1 MAYNNMNMVQETA
14 KQRYEKLK
22 QHREDYLDRAQEC
35 SELTI
40 PSLLPPDGFHSSSDL
55 YNPFQSV
62 GARGVNNLA
71 SKLLLLLLPPNSPF
85 FRLSISGNAKKDLE
99 QQKEFKS
106 EVEKSLA
113 TIEREV
119 SAKIE
124 QLALRVSVFE
134 ALKHL
139 IVAGNV
145 LTYLPKKGTMRVYP
159 LTNYVVR
166 RDASGKLLEI
176 VIKESISPLSLKD
189 DVRNLVIQ
197 DADYKSDEDVELY
210 THVYKLDDKKYYVCQ
225 EVNGIKIPESIGNF
239 SEDNMPYQAL
249 RMVRVDNEDY
259 GRGYVEEFLG
269 DLKSL
274 EGLSQSLVESAAASS
289 KVVFMVKPNSVTRKK
304 DLSMTRNGDIITGS
318 RDDVAVLQTE
328 KQYDLQVVERSI
340 ARLEE
345 RMSYAFLLH
354 TAIQRDAERV
364 TAQEI
369 RYMAEQLETS
379 MGGIYSLLSQEFQ
392 LPLVSILMKRMSQ
405 ANEIPTL
412 PKNSVRPTIITGI
425 EALGRG
431 NDLQKLREFVAE
443 VANLAQ
449 VNPQIVQSL
458 NTQDLIKRIATGLGI
473 DTDGLMKTEEEMAAE
488 QEAMQ
493 ADIQNQQM
501 MQMAE
506 KAVAPIAGGMMKQQG
521 E

>member
-1 MAYNNMNMVQETA
+1 MEYTGELTKQQTA
-14 KQRYEKLK
+14 KERYNKLITD
-22 QHREDYLDRAQEC
+22 REHFLDRAEEC

-40 PSLLPPDGFHSSSDL
+40 PSLIKPDGFTSSSDL

-85 FRLSISGNAKKDLE
+85 FRLSIAGEAKKELQE
-99 QQKEFKS
+99 NKEMKTDI
-106 EVEKSLA
+106 EKSLSV
-113 TIEREV
+113 IEKEV

-139 IVAGNV
+139 IVGGNV

-159 LTNYVVR
+159 LSQYVVK
-166 RDASGKLLEI
+166 RDASGNLLEVI
-176 VIKESISPLSLKD
+176 IKEQVSVLSLGKEIAAQVMS
-189 DVRNLVIQ
+189 DV
-197 DADYKSDEDVELY
+197 DYKQDDNCDIY
-210 THVYKLDDKKYYVCQ
+210 THVYKLDDNDFYVCQ
-225 EVNGIKIPESIGNF
+225 EVHGIKIPSSIGKF
-239 SEDNMPYQAL
+239 KKDRLPYQAL

-274 EGLSQSLVESAAASS
+274 EGLSQALVESAAASS
-289 KVVFMVKPNSVTRKK
+289 KVVFMVRPNAVTRKK
-304 DLSMTRNGDIITGS
+304 DLSLTRNGDIITGS
-318 RDDVAVLQTE
+318 AEDVTVLQAQ
-328 KQYDLQVVERSI
+328 KQYDLQVVEKSI
-340 ARLEE
+340 AKLEE
-345 RMSYAFLLH
+345 RMSYSFLLH

-369 RYMAEQLETS
+369 RYMAEQLETA

-392 LPLVSILMKRMSQ
+392 LPLVAILMKRMEQS
-405 ANEIPTL
+405 NEIPTL
-412 PKNSVRPTIITGI
+412 PKGTVQPTIITGI

-443 VANLAQ
+443 IGNLAQ
-449 VNPQIVQSL
+449 INPQVVQAL
-458 NTQDLIKRIATGLGI
+458 NPDDLIKRIAIGLGI
-473 DTDGLMKTEEEMAAE
+473 DTDGLLKSPEQLAQEAEAQAE
-488 QEAMQ
+488 QAE
-493 ADIQNQQM
+493 QQQV

-506 KAVAPIAGGMMKQQG
+506 KAVAPVANNLSKPQ
-521 E
+521 

>member
-1 MAYNNMNMVQETA
+1 MHYNNMLQQSA
-14 KQRYEKLK
+14 KERYETLR
-22 QHREDYLDRAQEC
+22 QHREHFLDRGQEC

-40 PSLLPPDGFHSSSDL
+40 PSLLPPDGFHSSTDL

-85 FRLSISGNAKKDLE
+85 FRLSVSGNAKRDLD
-99 QQKEFKS
+99 QQKEIKS

-119 SAKIE
+119 SSKIE

-145 LTYLPKKGTMRVYP
+145 LTYLPKKGTMRVFP
-159 LTNYVVR
+159 LTNFVCK
-166 RDASGKLLEI
+166 RDASGNIVEI
-176 VIKESISPLSLKD
+176 VIEETIHPTYLDGDTLERIS
-189 DVRNLVIQ
+189 Q
-197 DADYKSDEDVELY
+197 FEDYKPDEECELY
-210 THVYKLDDKKYYVCQ
+210 THIYKLNDKEFYTCQ
-225 EVNGIKIPESIGNF
+225 EVKGVKIESSQGTYPVD
-239 SEDNMPYQAL
+239 SLPYQAL

-289 KVVFMVKPNSVTRKK
+289 KVVFMVRPNSVTRKK
-304 DLSMTRNGDIITGS
+304 DLANTRNGDIITGS
-318 RDDVAVLQTE
+318 GDDVAVLQAQ

-340 ARLEE
+340 AKLEE
-345 RMSYAFLLH
+345 RLSYAFLLN

-369 RYMAEQLETS
+369 RYMAQQLETA

-392 LPLVSILMKRMSQ
+392 LPLVTILMKRMSQ
-405 ANEIPTL
+405 ANEIPSL
-412 PKNSVRPTIITGI
+412 PKNSVKPTIITGV

-443 VANLAQ
+443 IANLAQ
-449 VNPQIVQSL
+449 VNPAVVQSL
-458 NTQDLIKRIATGLGI
+458 NAQDLIKRIATGLGI
-473 DTDGLMKTEEEMAAE
+473 DTEGLVKSDEELAQE
-488 QEAMQ
+488 QSAQEDAM
-493 ADIQNQQM
+493 QNQQM

-506 KAVAPIAGGMMKQQG
+506 KAIAPAVQGAMKQSQEG
-521 E
+521 

>member
-1 MAYNNMNMVQETA
+1 MLQQSA
-14 KQRYEKLK
+14 KERYETLR
-22 QHREDYLDRAQEC
+22 QHREHFLDRGQEC

-40 PSLLPPDGFHSSSDL
+40 PSLLPPDGFHSSTDL

-85 FRLSISGNAKKDLE
+85 FRLSVSGNAKRDLD
-99 QQKEFKS
+99 QQKEIKS

-119 SAKIE
+119 SSKIE

-145 LTYLPKKGTMRVYP
+145 LTYLPKKGTMRVFP
-159 LTNYVVR
+159 LTNFVCK
-166 RDASGKLLEI
+166 RDASGNIVEI
-176 VIKESISPLSLKD
+176 VIEETIHPTYLDGDTLERIS
-189 DVRNLVIQ
+189 Q
-197 DADYKSDEDVELY
+197 FEDYKPDEECELY
-210 THVYKLDDKKYYVCQ
+210 THIYKLNDKEFYTCQ
-225 EVNGIKIPESIGNF
+225 EVKGVKIESSQGTYPVD
-239 SEDNMPYQAL
+239 SLPYQAL

-289 KVVFMVKPNSVTRKK
+289 KVVFMVRPNSVTRKK
-304 DLSMTRNGDIITGS
+304 DLANTRNGDIITGS
-318 RDDVAVLQTE
+318 GDDVAVLQAQ

-340 ARLEE
+340 AKLEE
-345 RMSYAFLLH
+345 RLSYAFLLN

-369 RYMAEQLETS
+369 RYMAQQLETA

-392 LPLVSILMKRMSQ
+392 LPLVTILMKRMSQ
-405 ANEIPTL
+405 ANEIPSL
-412 PKNSVRPTIITGI
+412 PKNSVKPTIITGV

-443 VANLAQ
+443 IANLAQ
-449 VNPQIVQSL
+449 VNPAVVQSL
-458 NTQDLIKRIATGLGI
+458 NAQDLIKRIATGLGI
-473 DTDGLMKTEEEMAAE
+473 DTEGLVKSDEELAQE
-488 QEAMQ
+488 QSAQEDAM
-493 ADIQNQQM
+493 QNQQM

-506 KAVAPIAGGMMKQQG
+506 KAI
-521 E
+521 